1 MMIEDATVLLEK
13 AAPALLFAQ
22 ELPPRPVYTLN
33 NLKTIDEST
42 KTAHRRIKSLLPLG
56 LATYNRGKFSIK
68 KEVVSQ
74 PVNVLKKLIPSLMSL
89 KQARRFGRSYNNA
102 DINFVL
108 NSMPESAIVTLD
120 YKAWNMSKFQFP
132 RDLFVYVDDIE
143 KGSTF
148 LKENNF
154 SEGEKGHVVLLP
166 KIGSFDNKV
175 ERVFLDCLAN
185 GGRSVLDAVAI
196 QLLYGDSIDVKAR
209 FPIEMVIKVQDD
221 LPSEKLNET
230 HNS

>member
-1 MMIEDATVLLEK
+1 MIEDTMVLLEK

-22 ELPPRPVYTLN
+22 ELPPRPVYTLK

-108 NSMPESAIVTLD
+108 NHKPESAMVTLD
-120 YKAWNMSKFQFP
+120 YQAWNMTKFQLP
-132 RDLFVYVDDIE
+132 RDLFVYVDDVE
-143 KGSTF
+143 KGAEF
-148 LKENNF
+148 LKENGF
-154 SEGEKGHVVLLP
+154 SEGEKGHIVLLP
-166 KIGSFDNKV
+166 KIGLFENKI

-196 QLLYGDSIDVKAR
+196 QLLYGNKIDTKAR
-209 FPIEMVIKVQDD
+209 FPIETVIKVQED
-221 LPSEKLNET
+221 LPREKLSET
-230 HNS
+230 YNS

>member
-68 KEVVSQ
+68 REVVSQ
-74 PVNVLKKLIPSLMSL
+74 PVHVLKKLIPSLMSL

-108 NSMPESAIVTLD
+108 NSMPESAMVTLD
-120 YKAWNMSKFQFP
+120 YKAWDMTKFQFP
-132 RDLFVYVDDIE
+132 HDLFVYVDDIE

-230 HNS
+230 HNP

>member
-1 MMIEDATVLLEK
+1 MIEDATVLLEK

-22 ELPPRPVYTLN
+22 ELPPRPVYALN
-33 NLKTIDEST
+33 NLKTINEST

-56 LATYNRGKFSIK
+56 LATYSRGKFSIK

-108 NSMPESAIVTLD
+108 NSMPESAMVTLD
-120 YKAWNMSKFQFP
+120 YKAWNMSKFQIP
-132 RDLFVYVDDIE
+132 RDLFVYVDDIK

-230 HNS
+230 YNS

>member
-1 MMIEDATVLLEK
+1 MIEDIAGVLEK
-13 AAPALLFAQ
+13 VAPALLFAQ
-22 ELPPRPVYTLN
+22 ELPPRPVYTLK
-33 NLKTIDEST
+33 NLKTVNEST

-74 PVNVLKKLIPSLMSL
+74 PINILKKLIPSLMSL

-108 NSMPESAIVTLD
+108 NSIPESARVTLD
-120 YKAWNMSKFQFP
+120 YQAWNMTKFQFP

-143 KGSTF
+143 EGASF

-154 SEGEKGHVVLLP
+154 SEGGKGRVVLLP
-166 KIGSFDNKV
+166 KIGSFDNEK

-196 QLLYGDSIDVKAR
+196 QLLHGDAIDVKAR
-209 FPIEMVIKVQDD
+209 FPIETIIKVQDD
-221 LPSEKLNET
+221 LPRNKLNET
-230 HNS
+230 HNP

>member
-1 MMIEDATVLLEK
+1 MIEDATVLLEK

-22 ELPPRPVYTLN
+22 ELPPRPVYDLN

-108 NSMPESAIVTLD
+108 NGMPESAIVTLD
-120 YKAWNMSKFQFP
+120 YQAWNMTEFQFP

-143 KGSTF
+143 KGSNF

-166 KIGSFDNKV
+166 KMGSFENKV

>member
-1 MMIEDATVLLEK
+1 MMIEDEAGLLEK

-68 KEVVSQ
+68 REVVSQ
-74 PVNVLKKLIPSLMSL
+74 PVNILKKLIPSLMSL

-102 DINFVL
+102 DINFIL
-108 NSMPESAIVTLD
+108 NHKPESAMITLD
-120 YKAWNMSKFQFP
+120 YQAWNMTKFQFP
-132 RDLFVYVDDIE
+132 RDLFVYVDDVE
-143 KGSTF
+143 KEVSF

-154 SEGEKGHVVLLP
+154 SEGEKGHIVLLP
-166 KIGSFDNKV
+166 KIGSFDNKT

-196 QLLYGDSIDVKAR
+196 QLLYGDTIDVKAR
-209 FPIEMVIKVQDD
+209 FPIETIIKVQDD
-221 LPSEKLNET
+221 LPRNKLNET
-230 HNS
+230 NNS

>member
-22 ELPPRPVYTLN
+22 ELPPRPVYDLN

-74 PVNVLKKLIPSLMSL
+74 PVNVLKKLIPSLISL

-108 NSMPESAIVTLD
+108 NGMPESAIVTLD
-120 YKAWNMSKFQFP
+120 YQAWNMTEFQFP
-132 RDLFVYVDDIE
+132 HDLFVYVDDIE
-143 KGSTF
+143 KGTTF

-166 KIGSFDNKV
+166 KMGSFDNKV

>member
-1 MMIEDATVLLEK
+1 MIEDATVLLEK

-33 NLKTIDEST
+33 NLKTVDEST

-68 KEVVSQ
+68 KEVISQ

-108 NSMPESAIVTLD
+108 NSMPESAMVTLD
-120 YKAWNMSKFQFP
+120 YKAWNMSKFQIP
-132 RDLFVYVDDIE
+132 RDLFVYVDDIK

-230 HNS
+230 YNS

>member
-1 MMIEDATVLLEK
+1 MEESTGLLEK

-22 ELPPRPVYTLN
+22 ELPPRPVYTLK
-33 NLKTIDEST
+33 NLKSIDEST

-74 PVNVLKKLIPSLMSL
+74 PLNVLKKLIPSLMSL

-102 DINFVL
+102 DINFVS
-108 NSMPESAIVTLD
+108 NHKPESAMITLD
-120 YKAWNMSKFQFP
+120 YQAWSMTKFQFP
-132 RDLFVYVDDIE
+132 RDLFVYVDDVE
-143 KGSTF
+143 KVATF

-154 SEGEKGHVVLLP
+154 SEGKKGRVVLLP
-166 KIGSFDNKV
+166 KIGSLNNKV

-196 QLLYGDSIDVKAR
+196 QLLYSDTIDVKAR
-209 FPIEMVIKVQDD
+209 FPIETIIKVQDD
-221 LPSEKLNET
+221 LPKEN
-230 HNS
+230 